1 MSVLIFCRAQAYLIM
16 SEHTADSVTE
26 CECLYHPLAQALL
39 TEHIAD
45 VLTMTTC
52 K

>member
-1 MSVLIFCRAQAYLIM
+1 MSVLIFCRARAYL